1 MNLYL
6 LIFINVGF
14 YAKMN
19 DPKSEEIRV
28 LFEQFVQK
36 GFKPKSSRQEMS
48 KQVKEIV
55 ELMFENFADVWKVK
69 SKVILE
75 GMEELVTKNLYKI
88 LRYFPI
94 SIYCILL
101 G

>member
-1 MNLYL
+1 
-6 LIFINVGF
+6 
-14 YAKMN
+14 MN

-36 GFKPKSSRQEMS
+36 GFKPKSSRKEMS

-88 LRYFPI
+88 LRYYTSHFN
-94 SIYCILL
+94 SIIDYDVKMSSKTMK
-101 G
+101 

>member
-1 MNLYL
+1 
-6 LIFINVGF
+6 
-14 YAKMN
+14 MN
-19 DPKSEEIRV
+19 DPRSEEIRV

-36 GFKPKSSRQEMS
+36 GFNPKNSRKEMA

-88 LRYFPI
+88 LRYFQI
-94 SIYCILL
+94 CTHRTHL
-101 G
+101 GFAEKAK